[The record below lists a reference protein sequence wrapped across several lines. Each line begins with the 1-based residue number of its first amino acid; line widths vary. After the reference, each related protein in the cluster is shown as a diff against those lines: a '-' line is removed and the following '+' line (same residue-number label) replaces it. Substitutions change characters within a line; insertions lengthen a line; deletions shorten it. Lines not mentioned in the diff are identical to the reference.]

1 MKPAPP
7 TAEQEFQNLCVELTR
22 NSLSRSDVLAQ
33 LNDLLT
39 GLRPQDF
46 YPALQNPPSAKLPD
60 FEAAYIAAMIEQAA
74 SIRQVT
80 PPAWKARVKGLDQ
93 PWFASSLISLPQHLL
108 LNSPPP
114 FRRRN
119 IFVDSSI
126 GDRV

>member
-1 MKPAPP
+1 M
-7 TAEQEFQNLCVELTR
+7 CVELAR
-22 NSLSRSDVLAQ
+22 NSSSRSHVLAH

-46 YPALQNPPSAKLPD
+46 YPTLQNPPSAKLPD
-60 FEAAYIAAMIEQAA
+60 FEAAYVAAMIEQAA

-80 PPAWKARVKGLDQ
+80 PAAWTARVRGLDQ
-93 PWFASSLISLPQHLL
+93 PRFASSLVSLRLHLFL
-108 LNSPPP
+108 STPPS